1 MWTSLPTITENSQK
15 VLEREVRNLRI
26 MICNFPKSWKRYDS
40 ARTHRQFSI
49 AVPEVLQRNI
59 ENHYRCNSSDYSKL
73 QYSEMYWKDPIPQLV
88 SRKNTIEERQTSK
101 LCCFFKY
108 SSRNSTEK
116 NNRISYPRIFHTAL
130 NEVSPLLNFAG
141 NPLWRT
147 RTQKFV
153 EKKYMVFLTLAW

>member
-108 SSRNSTEK
+108 SSRYCTEK
-116 NNRISYPRIFHTAL
+116 QNRLSKDLPCSTGW
-130 NEVSPLLNFAG
+130 SQLLPNFG
-141 NPLWRT
+141 SKPLWRT

-153 EKKYMVFLTLAW
+153 EQNYVVFLTLAW